1 MKLYHFTSEYHLL
14 QILKDTALTKGDVP
28 LSPTHGI
35 NAVWFTID
43 PNRYHQLWIRGSA
56 VDKTKVRVEV
66 RINRKDPNL
75 VKWTDFAKKHLA
87 KAWFETLDKVVGYRS
102 NDWYIYLKTFPL
114 PPETHIDIEGK
125 VPYNYRRKGEI

>member
-56 VDKTKVRVEV
+56 VDKTKVRIEV
-66 RINRKDPNL
+66 RINKNDPNL
-75 VKWTDFAKKHLA
+75 RKWTEFARRHLA
-87 KAWFETLDKVVGYRS
+87 KFWFKALDDVAGNRS
-102 NDWYIYLKTFPL
+102 GDWYIYLKPFPL
-114 PPETHIDIEGK
+114 SPDTLIDIEGK
-125 VPYNYRRKGEI
+125 VPYNYKKGIK